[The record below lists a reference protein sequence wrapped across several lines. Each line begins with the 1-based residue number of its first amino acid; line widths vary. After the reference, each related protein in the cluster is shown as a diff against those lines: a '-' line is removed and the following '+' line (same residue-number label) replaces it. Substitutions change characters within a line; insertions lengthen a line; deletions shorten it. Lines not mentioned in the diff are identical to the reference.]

1 MHLCISLTHEI
12 VLHLVVGDCGRLVKS
27 LCLCLFAICPAFIC
41 LHPNSPCGAE
51 RFFFCMPGCLLREE
65 AFCPLHSAADGAH
78 GARGLYKVH
87 QQYLQVKLTQA
98 IMGHTHTSDGHSAA
112 VTLNSIPPGSSDL
125 PRGQASLKTDQPGNA
140 DGDRKSWRR
149 LRADKKLGEGAA
161 GQGHGIAFC
170 AP

>member
-1 MHLCISLTHEI
+1 MRLSVSARSRP
-12 VLHLVVGDCGRLVKS
+12 VLQSVFG
-27 LCLCLFAICPAFIC
+27 
-41 LHPNSPCGAE
+41 
-51 RFFFCMPGCLLREE
+51 FFRTPGCLLREE
-65 AFCPLHSAADGAH
+65 VLCPLHGAADGAR

-98 IMGHTHTSDGHSAA
+98 VMGHTRTHASDGHGAP
-112 VTLNSIPPGSSDL
+112 VTLNSIPPRSSDL